1 MAKGLREINTRIKSV
16 KSTAQITKAMQ
27 LVASSKMRRAQD
39 SAVAGRNYGW
49 LLADLLDSALR
60 TRDSHCEHP
69 LVRKREPLVR
79 GILLISTD
87 KGLCG
92 ALNPNLFRLLKDVPP
107 NTHFVAIGRKGAQH
121 IARTGRTLLANFTIP
136 DNVSFSGVRV
146 ISDYLLKNYCEGRI
160 DTLEILYPRFR
171 NTLIQEPVLYPILPI
186 EDIHA
191 AIVATRAQG
200 GPEQQADTPDDR
212 RTMHFEPD
220 SKAIF
225 AELPSLYCR
234 HAIYHAMLEAKASE
248 HSARMVAMKAA
259 TDNAR
264 QITENLTLEYN
275 KARQAA
281 ITQEINEITA
291 AALAK

>member
-1 MAKGLREINTRIKSV
+1 MAKGLREINNRIKSV

-27 LVASSKMRRAQD
+27 LVASSKMRRAQN
-39 SAVAGRNYGW
+39 AAIAGRDYGW

-60 TRDSHCEHP
+60 TLEAHCEHP

-92 ALNPNLFRLLKDVPP
+92 ALNPNLFRLLKDIPQSA
-107 NTHFVAIGRKGAQH
+107 HFVTIGRKGTQH
-121 IARTGRTLLANFTIP
+121 IARTRRTLLANFTIP
-136 DNVSFSGVRV
+136 DNVTFSGVR
-146 ISDYLLKNYCEGRI
+146 IITDYLIKNYCEGRI

-171 NTLIQEPVLYPILPI
+171 NTLVQEPVLHPILPI
-186 EDIHA
+186 EDIHT

-200 GPEQQADTPDDR
+200 GPAPSDTPADTR
-212 RTMHFEPD
+212 AMHFEPG

-225 AELPSLYCR
+225 DELPSLYCR

-264 QITENLTLEYN
+264 QIAESLTLEYN
-275 KARQAA
+275 KARQTA